1 MLRSEESEVDG
12 GDAVDTVA
20 CVHPGAEGSHAGAGQ
35 GRPSIRTAGGYELA
49 RRLQSCRSAEP
60 DGRQIPASLARED
73 PLSHGWIYGYDAEL
87 AVSRS
92 A

>member
-1 MLRSEESEVDG
+1 
-12 GDAVDTVA
+12 
-20 CVHPGAEGSHAGAGQ
+20 
-35 GRPSIRTAGGYELA
+35 
-49 RRLQSCRSAEP
+49 LQSCRAAEH

-73 PLSHGWIYGYDAEL
+73 PLSTMGWIYGFAAEL